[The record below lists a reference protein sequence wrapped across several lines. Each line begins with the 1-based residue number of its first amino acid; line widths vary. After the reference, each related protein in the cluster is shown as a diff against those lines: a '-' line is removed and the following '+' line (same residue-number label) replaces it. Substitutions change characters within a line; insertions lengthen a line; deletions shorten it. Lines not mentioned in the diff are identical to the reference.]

1 MQSDRPASPTPTPY
15 QQIGGEAT
23 VRALVKRFY
32 ALMDARP
39 EARELRRMHAEDLS
53 SSEEKLFL
61 FLSGW
66 LGGPNLYVERYGAPF
81 LRARHLPF
89 SIGTAERDQWMHCMS
104 AALDEVVID
113 ADLRRSL
120 HSAFASLAN
129 HMRNRAEAADAASA
143 SGHDNSQAL

>member
-1 MQSDRPASPTPTPY
+1 M
-15 QQIGGEAT
+15 
-23 VRALVKRFY
+23 RALVKRFY

-39 EARELRRMHAEDLS
+39 EARDVRRMHAEDLS

-89 SIGTAERDQWMHCMS
+89 SIGAAERDQWMQCMS
-104 AALDEVVID
+104 AALDEVVVD
-113 ADLRRSL
+113 ADLRRRL
-120 HSAFASLAN
+120 LSAFASLAN
-129 HMRNRAEAADAASA
+129 HMRNRAEAADAAP
-143 SGHDNSQAL
+143 GFGRDNPQAL